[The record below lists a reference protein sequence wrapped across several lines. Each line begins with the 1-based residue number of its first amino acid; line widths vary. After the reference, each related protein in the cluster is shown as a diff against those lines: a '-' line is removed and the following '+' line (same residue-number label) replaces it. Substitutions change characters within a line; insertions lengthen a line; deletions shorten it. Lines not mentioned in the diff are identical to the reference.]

1 MKRLMEI
8 ENVIQTLRDN
18 KKALDLLDPIK
29 ITVDKFEGWGTIMV
43 HCYYGDSSV
52 REWFQ
57 ENKEKVKVEKF
68 GENEYLKASVDIGAM
83 HIFALLSESDC
94 KEFGGVKNE

>member
-8 ENVIQTLRDN
+8 EKVINILETHKETID
-18 KKALDLLDPIK
+18 ALDPIK
-29 ITVDKFEGWGTIMV
+29 IAVDKFEGWGTIMV
-43 HCYYGDSSV
+43 HCYYGDSNV
-52 REWFQ
+52 QEWFQ

-68 GENEYLKASVDIGAM
+68 GENEYFKVSVDIGAM